1 MVALRT
7 AGREKEGYI
16 MKPPWRGVSL
26 RMFKRGGGRVTYINP
41 GDLLVGVEL
50 GGGDDA
56 EAVEAALEGEEQ
68 VSVGGV

>member
-1 MVALRT
+1 
-7 AGREKEGYI
+7 
-16 MKPPWRGVSL
+16 
-26 RMFKRGGGRVTYINP
+26 MFKRGGGRVTYINP